1 MFEHQKLVESGTVHM
16 GNIFDTAQII
26 SRYHPLS
33 RDHARFFDSGP
44 ERSCEFAIREEF
56 LENLKSRLPASDR
69 ASNSSEESC

>member
-26 SRYHPLS
+26 SRDHPLS
-33 RDHARFFDSGP
+33 RDHAIFFDSGP

-56 LENLKSRLPASDR
+56 LENLKPDQRLAT
-69 ASNSSEESC
+69 ATSNSSEESC